1 MHHSCI
7 ADCRKLYAMQLAKPI
22 SSPTRNPLATIGRF
36 WAWIFL
42 LILIL
47 FFSVTGQGFFDLFN
61 FQSIGA
67 DMAIVLIMALGQT
80 FVIISGGIDLSTGYV
95 MGLAAVASSLT
106 ITHLNQQ
113 LPLALIILA
122 AIVVGLVAGLI
133 PGFLNGFLIARLRVP
148 PFIVTL
154 GMLGIARG
162 AGFILS
168 GGQPISVQ
176 TNGIGRIGNGNLAYY
191 LPNVGLSFF
200 SLPQNLHNVRPRD
213 IVNILPYPLILMI
226 IIVII
231 CHWLLSRTRFG
242 RHTYAVGGNGE
253 AALRAGIP
261 VVRHTIIIYM
271 LSALLASVA
280 GVLYVFRF
288 TNGAANA
295 GDALLLDS
303 IAAVVI
309 GGASLFGGEGTI
321 IGTLIGALII
331 AVIQNGLVIISIDPF
346 WQFVAVGAVIIL
358 AVLVDQAKARISQ

>member
-1 MHHSCI
+1 
-7 ADCRKLYAMQLAKPI
+7 MQLAKPLA
-22 SSPTRNPLATIGRF
+22 SSTRNPLAVIGKF

-61 FQSIGA
+61 FQNIGA
-67 DMAIVLIMALGQT
+67 NMAIVLIMGLGQT

-95 MGLAAVASSLT
+95 MGLAAVAASLA
-106 ITHLNQQ
+106 ITHVNQQ
-113 LPLALIILA
+113 LPLPLIVLI
-122 AIVVGLVAGLI
+122 AIVVGVVAGII
-133 PGFLNGFLIARLRVP
+133 PGLLNGILIARLRVP

-168 GGQPISVQ
+168 GGQPVSVQ
-176 TNGIGRIGNGNLAYY
+176 INGIGQIGNGNLAYY

-200 SLPQNLHNVRPRD
+200 QLPQNLSGVRPRD
-213 IVNILPYPLILMI
+213 IVSILPYPLIFMI
-226 IIVII
+226 ILVVV

-242 RHTYAVGGNGE
+242 RHTYAIGGNGE
-253 AALRAGIP
+253 ASLRAGIP
-261 VVRHTIIIYM
+261 VVRHTIVVYM
-271 LSALLASVA
+271 LSALLASIA
-280 GVLYVFRF
+280 GILYVFRF

-321 IGTLIGALII
+321 TGTLIGALII

-346 WQFVAVGAVIIL
+346 WQFIAVGSVIIL